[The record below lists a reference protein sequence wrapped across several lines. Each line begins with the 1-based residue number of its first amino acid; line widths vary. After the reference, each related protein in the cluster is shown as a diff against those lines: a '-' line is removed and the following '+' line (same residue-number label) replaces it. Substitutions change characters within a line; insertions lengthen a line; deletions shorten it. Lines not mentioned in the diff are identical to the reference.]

1 MDDDERH
8 EKRPR
13 GTLRSSALVFAST
26 FLGISVAG
34 ACGAVE
40 PVAPTFDAGDGGT
53 NPPCPP
59 GMACDPFVDGDVT
72 DGRRS
77 EPCSPLTCAKQGIEC
92 GPAGDGCGALISDCG
107 QCQPGLHCGG
117 PGRPSRCVAPN
128 VGLCIPKTCAERG
141 VECGPALDGCGGL
154 ITSCGT
160 CDGGTQCGGD
170 TASSKCEI
178 PTSDAGCPPKTCE
191 DAGVSCGGP
200 IPDGCGGLVAS
211 SSCGAC
217 TGNFACKDGACVK
230 VCTPLTCNAAGAQ
243 CGYAADGCGGV
254 IDCGV
259 CPDGFSCGHAQ
270 PFQCGNVQP

>member
-1 MDDDERH
+1 MH
-8 EKRPR
+8 RP
-13 GTLRSSALVFAST
+13 LALAC
-26 FLGISVAG
+26 LLVAG
-34 ACGAVE
+34 AAQVGRPLQTE
-40 PVAPTFDAGDGGT
+40 DAGLLDAR
-53 NPPCPP
+53 
-59 GMACDPFVDGDVT
+59 ACELEG
-72 DGRRS
+72 
-77 EPCSPLTCAKQGIEC
+77 
-92 GPAGDGCGALISDCG
+92 AGLRLNEG
-107 QCQPGLHCGG
+107 
-117 PGRPSRCVAPN
+117 
-128 VGLCIPKTCAERG
+128 
-141 VECGPALDGCGGL
+141 
-154 ITSCGT
+154 
-160 CDGGTQCGGD
+160 
-170 TASSKCEI
+170 SKCEI

-230 VCTPLTCNAAGAQ
+230 ACTPLTCNAAGAQ